1 MGETTEMTEAN
12 PVVPLPGEL
21 WDLATAR
28 TQQALACGA
37 LQPIPTESEWIEQ
50 GGIRFLVRILTNI
63 ARKEAAD
70 KKRQVSSNSKPFN
83 PFLPYDRDLFVA
95 DLSPTHVCLLNKY
108 NVVDH
113 HLLIITRAY
122 EAQEDLLTL
131 ADLEALWICLNQVD
145 GLGFYNSGKQAG
157 ASQPHKHLQLLPL
170 PLVPTGTK
178 VPIEAAFTTATWQ
191 GGIGVSPVLPFQHAL
206 IRLNWHA
213 ALTPQQAAQNT
224 LAAYYTLLADLHLYN
239 ANENTANENTNE
251 LKGAYNLLIT
261 REWLLIVPRT
271 QEQFESI
278 SVNSLGFAG
287 TLFVRD
293 QTQFDRLKAIS
304 PFQLLSNVAVAR
316 NDLLET

>member
-1 MGETTEMTEAN
+1 MGETTEITEAN
-12 PVVPLPGEL
+12 PVTLLPEEVFSGAL

-28 TQQALACGA
+28 TQEALACGA
-37 LQPIPTESEWIEQ
+37 LQPIPTETEWIEQ
-50 GGIRFLVRILTNI
+50 GGIRFLVRVLTNI
-63 ARKEAAD
+63 ARKEAAA
-70 KKRQVSSNSKPFN
+70 KKQKANPSDKPFN

-95 DLSPTHVCLLNKY
+95 DLSSTHVCLLNKY

-122 EAQEDLLTL
+122 EAQEALLTL
-131 ADLEALWICLNQVD
+131 ADLEALWVCLNQID

-170 PLVPTGTK
+170 PLVPTGKK
-178 VPIEAAFTTATWQ
+178 VPIEVAFTTATWQ
-191 GGIGVSPVLPFQHAL
+191 DQIGTSPVLPFQHAMT
-206 IRLNWHA
+206 RLDWHESQ
-213 ALTPQQAAQNT
+213 TPQQAAQNT
-224 LAAYYTLLADLHLYN
+224 LAAYYKLLTALRLYDTDHL
-239 ANENTANENTNE
+239 T
-251 LKGAYNLLIT
+251 GAYNLLIT

-293 QTQFDRLKAIS
+293 QEQFARLKKMS
-304 PFQLLSNVAVAR
+304 PFQLLSNVAVAKDA
-316 NDLLET
+316 NKSF

>member
-1 MGETTEMTEAN
+1 MGETPEITEAN
-12 PVVPLPGEL
+12 SVVLRPGTL

-28 TQQALACGA
+28 TQEALACGA

-50 GGIRFLVRILTNI
+50 GGIRFLVRILANI
-63 ARKEAAD
+63 ARKEAAA
-70 KKRQVSSNSKPFN
+70 KKQKANPSGQPFN

-131 ADLEALWICLNQVD
+131 ADLEALWICLHQID

-170 PLVPTGTK
+170 PLVPTGEK
-178 VPIEAAFTTATWQ
+178 VPIEAAFTSATWEDK
-191 GGIGVSPVLPFQHAL
+191 IGVSPVLPFQHA
-206 IRLNWHA
+206 IMRLDWHDA
-213 ALTPQQAAQNT
+213 HTPQQAAQQT
-224 LAAYYTLLADLHLYN
+224 LEAYYTLLKALGLYQTD
-239 ANENTANENTNE
+239 A
-251 LKGAYNLLIT
+251 LPGAYNLLIT
-261 REWLLIVPRT
+261 REWMLIVPRT

-287 TLFVRD
+287 TLFVRN
-293 QTQFDRLKAIS
+293 QEQFDQLQAMS
-304 PFQLLSNVAVAR
+304 PFKLLSSVAIAK
-316 NDLLET
+316 NYS

>member
-1 MGETTEMTEAN
+1 MGETTEITEAN
-12 PVVPLPGEL
+12 AAMLLPGAL

-37 LQPIPTESEWIEQ
+37 LHPLPTQTEWIEQ
-50 GGIRFLVRILTNI
+50 GGVRFLVRILANI
-63 ARKEAAD
+63 AHKEAATQ
-70 KKRQVSSNSKPFN
+70 KQQAPPNGQPFN
-83 PFLPYDRDLFVA
+83 PFLPYDRELFVA

-131 ADLEALWICLNQVD
+131 ADLEALWICLSEVD

-170 PLVPTGTK
+170 PLVPTGEK
-178 VPIEAAFTTATWQ
+178 IPIEAAFIDVVWQ
-191 GGIGVSPVLPFQHAL
+191 NHIGSSPVLPFQHA
-206 IRLNWHA
+206 IARLDWQA
-213 ALTPQQAAQNT
+213 ALTPQQAAQST
-224 LAAYYTLLADLHLYN
+224 LKAYYTLLTTLGLCSAN
-239 ANENTANENTNE
+239 A

-287 TLFVRD
+287 TLFVRN
-293 QTQFDRLKAIS
+293 QEQFEQLKAIS
-304 PFQLLSNVAVAR
+304 PFTLLSSVAIAR
-316 NDLLET
+316 GAS

>member
-1 MGETTEMTEAN
+1 MGETPEPTDAN
-12 PVVPLPGEL
+12 PVILPPRTL

-28 TQQALACGA
+28 AQQALACGA
-37 LQPIPTESEWIEQ
+37 LQPISTETEWIEQ
-50 GGIRFLVRILTNI
+50 GGIRFLVRILANI
-63 ARKEAAD
+63 ARKEAAA
-70 KKRQVSSNSKPFN
+70 KKQKASPDAQPFN

-122 EAQEDLLTL
+122 EAQEALLTVT
-131 ADLEALWICLNQVD
+131 DLEALWICLNQVD

-170 PLVPTGTK
+170 PLVPTGEK
-178 VPIEAAFTTATWQ
+178 VPIEAAFTTAIWRDNI
-191 GGIGVSPVLPFQHAL
+191 GISPVLPFQHAVF
-206 IRLNWHA
+206 RLDWHE

-224 LAAYYTLLADLHLYN
+224 LEAYYTLLSALGLYD
-239 ANENTANENTNE
+239 ANQSTSEPN
-251 LKGAYNLLIT
+251 GAYNLLIT

-287 TLFVRD
+287 TLFVRN
-293 QTQFDRLKAIS
+293 QEQFEQLKAIS
-304 PFQLLSNVAVAR
+304 PFKLLTHVAIAKS
-316 NDLLET
+316 ES